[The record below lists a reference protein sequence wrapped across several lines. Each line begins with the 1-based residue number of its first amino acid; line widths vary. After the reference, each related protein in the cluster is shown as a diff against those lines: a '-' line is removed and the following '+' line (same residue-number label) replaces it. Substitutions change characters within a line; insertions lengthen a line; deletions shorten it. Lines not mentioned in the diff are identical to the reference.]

1 MAESKDA
8 IDAAIQSAES
18 LFASLLDRASST
30 ASLTLEQGE
39 TSLTTSLSNSSI
51 QVGADTTDTVSDWYF
66 LY

>member
-30 ASLTLEQGE
+30 GSLILEPGE
-39 TSLTTSLSNSSI
+39 SLLTSSVTVP
-51 QVGADTTDTVSDWYF
+51 QHGVERTDSVSD
-66 LY
+66 